1 MERSARD
8 LEQRRRRARLWSAYL
23 VATACLGAAL
33 ALVAARLQACPFDC
47 DAVTLA
53 LVLPRGAPIES
64 VGSPLPVRPVTP
76 GFIGLSIEY
85 YAVEAYAGHDPRAL
99 NPVFLQLIR
108 NLDPG
113 QSPVLRIGG
122 DSADRS
128 WVASPGIAR
137 PAGVKMM
144 VTRRLLSVLA
154 ALGARLK
161 ARLILDL
168 DLEAGNT
175 AVARAEAVAFLRTVG
190 RAHVKAFEIGN
201 EPELYGV
208 VGWYSVNGRPVLGRG
223 PDYNLGDYEREFD
236 AFAHRLPE
244 LPLGGP
250 ASGLPHW
257 TGNLRGFAATAD
269 RLALVTVHRYPLQ
282 RCQLEPGTPS
292 FPTVR
297 ELLAPQ
303 ASVGL
308 AQSVIPQAAAAHSEG
323 KAIRVDELNSVACF
337 GARGVSNTSASA
349 LWTLETSFA
358 MARVG
363 VDGLNFHTLPAARYG
378 LFSFCRIHHRWFGH
392 VAPDYYGLLTFAAAA
407 PPGSNL
413 PSTSVPSNGLQMWA
427 TRTRAGAI
435 RVVLINSGNSTRTVG
450 VRISAAAGSAAL
462 SYLRARSLSSQSVT
476 LEGRTFGELT
486 STGLLANQI
495 PPRPVAVPLVHGLY
509 VVPVPSPSAA
519 LLTLSVRR
527 PAA

>member
-208 VGWYSVNGRPVLGRG
+208 VGWYSSTDGR
-223 PDYNLGDYEREFD
+223 
-236 AFAHRLPE
+236 
-244 LPLGGP
+244 
-250 ASGLPHW
+250 SW
-257 TGNLRGFAATAD
+257 
-269 RLALVTVHRYPLQ
+269 
-282 RCQLEPGTPS
+282 
-292 FPTVR
+292 
-297 ELLAPQ
+297 
-303 ASVGL
+303 
-308 AQSVIPQAAAAHSEG
+308 
-323 KAIRVDELNSVACF
+323 VA
-337 GARGVSNTSASA
+337 
-349 LWTLETSFA
+349 
-358 MARVG
+358 
-363 VDGLNFHTLPAARYG
+363 
-378 LFSFCRIHHRWFGH
+378 
-392 VAPDYYGLLTFAAAA
+392 
-407 PPGSNL
+407 
-413 PSTSVPSNGLQMWA
+413 
-427 TRTRAGAI
+427 
-435 RVVLINSGNSTRTVG
+435 VLITT
-450 VRISAAAGSAAL
+450 
-462 SYLRARSLSSQSVT
+462 
-476 LEGRTFGELT
+476 
-486 STGLLANQI
+486 
-495 PPRPVAVPLVHGLY
+495 
-509 VVPVPSPSAA
+509 
-519 LLTLSVRR
+519 
-527 PAA
+527 